1 MPDRDLDSVLSGK
14 LERGEISVADAD
26 AVREFA
32 TFLREA
38 GPMPGQPGADRE
50 RRLRALARYDPE
62 SVVNLLVKV
71 LVDRDT
77 AIAYAEKA
85 KRWLIDAAGA
95 DVTDLLHSLDDCTDR
110 AERAEQSR
118 DKLRASGEQHLTDLM
133 TIADANLA
141 RAERA
146 EAESKRR
153 GDLLNAVVELIH
165 QREAR
170 YAATGRTTI
179 NAVPVADLR
188 RAIDYPRDPEQK
200 S

>member
-1 MPDRDLDSVLSGK
+1 M
-14 LERGEISVADAD
+14 
-26 AVREFA
+26 
-32 TFLREA
+32 
-38 GPMPGQPGADRE
+38 
-50 RRLRALARYDPE
+50 
-62 SVVNLLVKV
+62 
-71 LVDRDT
+71 
-77 AIAYAEKA
+77 A

>member
-1 MPDRDLDSVLSGK
+1 MSDDLETSLRNK
-14 LERGEISVADAD
+14 LDRGEISIADAD

-50 RRLRALARYDPE
+50 RRIRALARYDPE
-62 SVVNLLVKV
+62 SVVDLLMKV
-71 LVDRDT
+71 LVDRD
-77 AIAYAEKA
+77 AVIAYAEKA

-95 DVTDLLHSLDDCTDR
+95 DVTDLLHSLDECTER

-118 DKLRASGEQHLTDLM
+118 DKLRASSEQHLTDLT
-133 TIADANLA
+133 TIADKNLA

-153 GDLLNAVVELIH
+153 GDLLNAVVELIEH
-165 QREAR
+165 RQQRYTE
-170 YAATGRTTI
+170 TNGTTI
-179 NAVPVADLR
+179 RAVPVADLR
-188 RAIDYPRDPEQK
+188 RAIGLED
-200 S
+200 

>member
-32 TFLREA
+32 SFLREA

-62 SVVNLLVKV
+62 SVVDLLVKV

-95 DVTDLLHSLDDCTDR
+95 DVTDLLHSLDECTDR
-110 AERAEQSR
+110 AERAE
-118 DKLRASGEQHLTDLM
+118 ASL
-133 TIADANLA
+133 ANY
-141 RAERA
+141 RRMYE
-146 EAESKRR
+146 EAEGEGDKVR
-153 GDLLNAVVELIH
+153 GALGKVVELIH

-188 RAIDYPRDPEQK
+188 RALGIPR
-200 S
+200 